1 MLPMQIPFQRALR
14 LCLRAALA
22 AIASAAH
29 ADDGTIVI
37 TGTITDTTCVI
48 EDPSGPNHTKVVQ
61 LPKISKNALKANG
74 DQAGRTPFIIK
85 LKDCPPSLG
94 NGVKAYFEP
103 GPTTDYSTG
112 DLRAY
117 KMVYATNPQTQLSNI
132 TAATE
137 AQGVQVRISNLN
149 DSKITM
155 GANEA
160 TQQAAGFDPEVQTG
174 GTSRTVTMRY
184 LASYV
189 KKNGDVEA
197 SAITT
202 YVGFSVVYP

>member
-1 MLPMQIPFQRALR
+1 MKQEFSSIQLK
-14 LCLRAALA
+14 AALLA
-22 AIASAAH
+22 AGLVLQVPAH
-29 ADDGTIVI
+29 ANDGTIVI
-37 TGTITDTTCVI
+37 TGTITDTTCVV
-48 EDPSGPNHTKVVQ
+48 EDPAGPGYTKVVT
-61 LPKISKNALKANG
+61 LPKISKSALKNVG

-85 LKDCPPSLG
+85 LKDCPSSLG

-103 GPTTDYSTG
+103 GPTTDYATG

-117 KMVYATNPQTQLSNI
+117 KMVYATNPQTQLNSI

-137 AQGVQVRISNLN
+137 AQGVQVRISNLD

-155 GANEA
+155 GANEG
-160 TQQAAGFDPEVQTG
+160 TQQAAGFNPEAQNG
-174 GTSRTVTMRY
+174 DANKRTVTMRY

>member
-1 MLPMQIPFQRALR
+1 MKQVSAYFLLAP
-14 LCLRAALA
+14 AALA
-22 AIASAAH
+22 GALSWHIPAH
-29 ADDGTIVI
+29 ANDGTVVI
-37 TGTITDTTCVI
+37 TGTITDTTCVV
-48 EDPSGPNHTKVVQ
+48 EDPAGPSHTKVVT
-61 LPKISKNALKANG
+61 LPKISKSALKNVG

-85 LKDCPPSLG
+85 LKDCPSSLG

-103 GPTTDYSTG
+103 GPTTDYATG

-117 KMVYATNPQTQLSNI
+117 KMAYATNPQTQLNSI

-149 DSKITM
+149 DSKIAM
-155 GANEA
+155 GADEA
-160 TQQAAGFDPEVQTG
+160 TQQAAGFNPAAQTG
-174 GTSRTVTMRY
+174 DASKRTVTMRY

>member
-1 MLPMQIPFQRALR
+1 MQIPFQRALR

-85 LKDCPPSLG
+85 LKDCPSSLG
-94 NGVKAYFEP
+94 P
-103 GPTTDYSTG
+103 
-112 DLRAY
+112 
-117 KMVYATNPQTQLSNI
+117 
-132 TAATE
+132 
-137 AQGVQVRISNLN
+137 VRNR
-149 DSKITM
+149 
-155 GANEA
+155 
-160 TQQAAGFDPEVQTG
+160 P
-174 GTSRTVTMRY
+174 
-184 LASYV
+184 
-189 KKNGDVEA
+189 
-197 SAITT
+197 
-202 YVGFSVVYP
+202 

>member
-1 MLPMQIPFQRALR
+1 
-14 LCLRAALA
+14 
-22 AIASAAH
+22 
-29 ADDGTIVI
+29 
-37 TGTITDTTCVI
+37 
-48 EDPSGPNHTKVVQ
+48 
-61 LPKISKNALKANG
+61 
-74 DQAGRTPFIIK
+74 
-85 LKDCPPSLG
+85 
-94 NGVKAYFEP
+94 
-103 GPTTDYSTG
+103 
-112 DLRAY
+112 
-117 KMVYATNPQTQLSNI
+117 MVYATNPQTQLSNI

>member
-1 MLPMQIPFQRALR
+1 MAG
-14 LCLRAALA
+14 ALA
-22 AIASAAH
+22 WHIPAH
-29 ADDGTIVI
+29 ANDGTIVI
-37 TGTITDTTCVI
+37 TGTITDTTCIV
-48 EDPSGPNHTKVVQ
+48 EDPAGPSPTKVVT
-61 LPKISKNALKANG
+61 LPKIAKTALKNVG

-85 LKDCPPSLG
+85 LKDCPSSLG

-103 GPTTDYSTG
+103 GPTTDYTTG

-132 TAATE
+132 TGATE

-149 DSKITM
+149 DSKIAM

-160 TQQAAGFDPEVQTG
+160 TQQAAGFNPEAQTG
-174 GTSRTVTMRY
+174 DASKRTVTMRY

-189 KKNGDVEA
+189 KKNGNVEA